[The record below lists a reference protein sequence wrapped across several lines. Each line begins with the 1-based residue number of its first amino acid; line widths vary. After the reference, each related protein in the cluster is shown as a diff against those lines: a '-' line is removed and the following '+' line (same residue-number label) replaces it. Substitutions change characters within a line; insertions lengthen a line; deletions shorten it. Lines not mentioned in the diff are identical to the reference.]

1 MSINLQEKINILYD
15 FIYNY
20 TDKNCFNIDTININ
34 NIKIDDYKIVNPK
47 LCENIIE
54 QLLLNSSL
62 QYFTSDKKNII
73 FKRFNDQNCLLIKLS
88 VDDIEKQDNDSKI
101 SYILSELVLKN
112 KTKHILLPILNLE
125 IETNKLKQFTDVKSN
140 DLINKS
146 KKCAVKIREDFH
158 KINTLQNY
166 LEENTNEDNIR
177 IILWQ
182 IIHTLYVI
190 REKFPKFV
198 HNNLTLENILIYKKH
213 IYDTN
218 IEYKYDK
225 NVKIIN
231 NTNLEIKITNFEN
244 SIINGET
251 NNKDLETLAT
261 SILKSNL
268 KIDSETTKFL
278 NEIHKN
284 NLNNIMNNKYFNQF
298 TKSDEN
304 LLKGGRVIVRDFSVN
319 NINNN
324 SIFGDQKLLNN
335 QNNNNQNKNN
345 NNNQN
350 KNNNNNQNKSEKLV
364 RKIKNMNGGDPVL
377 KEERNTPYVSND
389 EKNTKFK
396 KKFENPPPKEPP
408 VLLEQKIYDTH
419 QQKSTPP
426 PLPPTTIP
434 VYDNNG
440 GVVAGLPYV
449 PYSNYPN
456 PYYQQP
462 PQKIYNVSIAN
473 PMGNYTTINR
483 VFEDI
488 IPGDPQ
494 LSTYN
499 SLYER
504 TQLIKWLR
512 NMMINQY
519 DGETIDGDSLLS
531 YMKLVDINPFTL
543 EKNPYKDLPR
553 NFLIY
558 RSAYPIRLD
567 DKLKLQIAKNSTGIN
582 VRLYNLTYGEDNANK
597 INNNINKFKFNVWR
611 ELEYYNYIKNNIIQ
625 NKISQNFISSVL
637 YKIDSKSDYQWTEL
651 STSQK
656 NKKNNDDWI
665 NDLHKIQSN
674 SKLNR
679 VVNKINTNNNKN
691 IKIIYIDNET
701 LITNKFY
708 NDLVLE
714 SNNNKFLNLEY
725 IDITKGTTM
734 SVSKVP
740 SIYIEYTDNNNN
752 IQQEEYNGE
761 HDKNEFI
768 NWIDITV
775 YNNNKLDITTSTNKT
790 LVLLTE
796 SPNNNFLKWLS
807 PIYQSLGSRQN
818 MISTG
823 YHPLEV
829 YKSIIFQMI
838 YIFAVL
844 QKECIDFD
852 ELSLENNFYIKDL
865 EIDKNVQTYWIY
877 NIDSVDYYVPNYGYL
892 VLFDSKYS
900 NIDNPNKKYKINSSK
915 IFPTE
920 NDSIYTCSTG
930 LCTSC
935 SSTSCTNCTYKSEL
949 TRKFSEFINPL
960 TFANIIKTKCG
971 INLDDNVIKLLKV
984 IHNDINKE
992 IYKKFIKSFPEY
1004 LHNRIGTV
1012 LLKSEK
1018 ELVSSLCRPNYNN
1031 AKGKLLIWEER
1042 NDFYRWVLYD
1052 SATTISGRHK
1062 VYLFDNVTNKLVE
1075 QTVFSSALYGY
1086 PSDEILSPNQI
1097 GENQIIDAF
1106 VFEA

>member
-15 FIYNY
+15 FIYNNA
-20 TDKNCFNIDTININ
+20 DKNCFNIDTININ
-34 NIKIDDYKIVNPK
+34 NLKIDDYKIVNPK
-47 LCENIIE
+47 ICENILE
-54 QLLLNSSL
+54 QVLLNSSL
-62 QYFTSDKKNII
+62 QYFISDEKNIM
-73 FKRFNDQNCLLIKLS
+73 FKRFNEQNYLLIKLS
-88 VDDIEKQDNDSKI
+88 VDDIEKQDNDAKI

-125 IETNKLKQFTDVKSN
+125 MDINKLKQFTDIKSTN
-140 DLINKS
+140 LFNKS
-146 KKCAVKIREDFH
+146 KKCAVKIRENFY

-166 LEENTNEDNIR
+166 LQENINEDNIK

-190 REKFPKFV
+190 REKYPKFS
-198 HNNLTLENILIYKKH
+198 HNNLNLNNILIYKKNT
-213 IYDTN
+213 YDTN
-218 IEYKYDK
+218 IEYKYD
-225 NVKIIN
+225 NNIKIIT

-244 SIINGET
+244 SIINSNN
-251 NNKDLETLAT
+251 NNKDLETLVT
-261 SILKSNL
+261 SILNSNL
-268 KIDSETTKFL
+268 KIDSETKKFL

-298 TKSDEN
+298 TKSDET
-304 LLKGGRVIVRDFSVN
+304 LLKGGRVIINNFSVN
-319 NINNN
+319 NTNN
-324 SIFGDQKLLNN
+324 SVFGDQKLLNN
-335 QNNNNQNKNN
+335 NKN
-345 NNNQN
+345 
-350 KNNNNNQNKSEKLV
+350 KTEKLV

-377 KEERNTPYVSND
+377 KEEKNTPFVSND

-396 KKFENPPPKEPP
+396 KKFDNPPPKEPP

-426 PLPPTTIP
+426 PLPPATIP
-434 VYDNNG
+434 VYDNTG

-504 TQLIKWLR
+504 TQLMKWIR
-512 NMMINQY
+512 NIMINQN
-519 DGETIDGDSLLS
+519 DGETIEGDSLLS

-625 NKISQNFISSVL
+625 KKISQNFISSIL

-651 STSQK
+651 ANSQN
-656 NKKNNDDWI
+656 NKKNTDDWV
-665 NDLHKIQSN
+665 NNLHKIQSN

-679 VVNKINTNNNKN
+679 VVNKINTSNKN
-691 IKIIYIDNET
+691 IKIMYIDNESYVS
-701 LITNKFY
+701 NKFY

-714 SNNNKFLNLEY
+714 SNTNKFINLEY
-725 IDITKGTTM
+725 IDITKGTSM
-734 SVSKVP
+734 SISKVP

-752 IQQEEYNGE
+752 VQQEEYNGDY
-761 HDKNEFI
+761 DKNEFI

-796 SPNNNFLKWLS
+796 SPNNNFLKWIS

-823 YHPLEV
+823 YHPVEV
-829 YKSIIFQMI
+829 YKSVLFQMI

-844 QKECIDFD
+844 QKECIDFN

-865 EIDKNVQTYWIY
+865 EIDKNVQNYWIY

-900 NIDNPNKKYKINSSK
+900 NIDRDDRKYKINSSK
-915 IFPTE
+915 IFSIE
-920 NDSIYTCSTG
+920 NDNFYSCPSGI
-930 LCTSC
+930 CTNC
-935 SSTSCTNCTYKSEL
+935 SSTGCTNCKYKSEL

-984 IHNDINKE
+984 IHNDINQE

-1004 LHNRIGTV
+1004 LHNRIGTL

-1042 NDFYRWVLYD
+1042 NNFYKWVLYD
-1052 SATTISGRHK
+1052 SAASTPGRHK
-1062 VYLFDNVTNKLVE
+1062 VYLFDNITNKLVE
-1075 QTVFSSALYGY
+1075 QIVFSSALYGY